1 MGRRLLFWISTLISV
16 LVMSGSLLAM
26 AMAVQPVLE
35 RPAVKV
41 QAPEKVVLIDITRA
55 GQRLVAVGERGVIT
69 FSDDGGDRWHQA
81 DVPVSTTLTAVF
93 FPTPD
98 NGWAVGHSGVI
109 LHTEDAGA
117 TWQKQFDGVAAANL
131 ALESAKTIA
140 EQKGS
145 DDSVAEKMIGNA
157 ELLVADGADKPFLD
171 LYFKNDQEGIVVGSY
186 GLIFRTR
193 DGGGTWHCLMDR
205 LENPHGLNLYT
216 IRAAA
221 HTIYIS
227 GEQGLLFLS
236 EDDGI
241 TFRRVDTFYAGTFF
255 DLAALSA
262 QDVVLVG
269 LRGNAFWS
277 DDQARSFHPAR
288 VQVEVSFT
296 AVDQLRDGTL
306 IFANQAGVLLKS
318 LDRGRTIKPID
329 IPRLPPISAFV
340 SLSDGN
346 LMTVGYGGAIRV
358 QFPASEANKGGGQP

>member
-1 MGRRLLFWISTLISV
+1 MGRRLLFWISALIGV
-16 LVMSGSLLAM
+16 LAMPGSLL

-41 QAPEKVVLIDITRA
+41 QAPEKVVLIDVTLA

-69 FSDDGGDRWHQA
+69 FSDDGGESWQQA
-81 DVPVSTTLTAVF
+81 DVPVSATLTAAF

-109 LHTEDAGA
+109 LHTADAGA

-131 ALESAKTIA
+131 ALESAKAIA
-140 EQKGS
+140 DQKGT
-145 DDSVAEKMIGNA
+145 DDSIALKMVGNA

-186 GLIFRTR
+186 GLIFRTQ
-193 DGGGTWHCLMDR
+193 DGGRTWHCLMDR
-205 LENPHGLNLYT
+205 LRNPNGLNLYT

-236 EDDGI
+236 EDGGN
-241 TFRRVDTFYAGTFF
+241 TFRRVDTPYAGTLF
-255 DLAALSA
+255 DLAAISA
-262 QDVVLVG
+262 QNVVIVG

-277 DDQARSFHPAR
+277 DDQARSFHPTR
-288 VQVEVSFT
+288 VPVEVSFT
-296 AVDQLRDGTL
+296 AAGQLSDGTL
-306 IFANQAGVLLKS
+306 IFANQAGMLLKS
-318 LDRGRTIKPID
+318 LDRGRTIAPID
-329 IPRLPPISAFV
+329 IPQLPPISAFV
-340 SLSDGN
+340 PLRDGN

-358 QFPASEANKGGGQP
+358 QLPDSEANKGGGQP